1 MQDKVVKKEI
11 RFSWHIPK
19 TDGGREDYHY
29 VREDVTYESGKIE
42 PKTYLVANFKR
53 PIFVTTPTY
62 RNHKEKKEF
71 EHKERLT
78 MQMTTQSDLN
88 MTTARLLGQPHLA
101 RQIDEVKSSPY
112 VYGYD
117 VTSTSLIK
125 YTSLKKNDFVQSLYT
140 VAAFDIETNP
150 NTDEILM
157 ASIVMGKKAYVSLL
171 RKFVKYIPDTQRR
184 VKEMSD
190 KLLVNHK
197 DLEITV
203 ALHDNEVDMLKDV
216 FRVANEWQPVFLAIW
231 NMDFDVTKILNCLK
245 KHNINPID
253 VFCDQKIPRYTRV
266 CRYKRGQSKKVTQS
280 GAVKPIN
287 PSLQWHTL
295 ICTSPFYVIDAM
307 CTYRQLRMAKQEEP
321 SYSLDS
327 ILQKELGTRKLRF
340 EQAEEYSGVKW
351 HLFMQ
356 EQYPIEYIVYNIYDC
371 LGILELEEKNKDMS
385 SVLPAFAG
393 ITDFQKFNSQIKKI
407 TDALFLFG
415 LEKDMITGTVGSIP
429 KEMED
434 VVDGVDAE
442 EDDDSEEEEFNEDD
456 PNNYKTL
463 GLKGWIQLLPQNLL
477 VQDGLRCLEEYPDV
491 VTNLRGL
498 TSDLDSISSY
508 PSCLQAGNVSK
519 ATCVNEIIDI
529 KGVSEE
535 DFREQNLVLCLGATN
550 MLDYFHVM
558 FDMPSIDMID
568 EALDNL

>member
-245 KHNINPID
+245 KYNINPID

-442 EDDDSEEEEFNEDD
+442 EDDDTEEEEFNEDD

>member
-29 VREDVTYESGKIE
+29 VREDITYESGKVE
-42 PKTYLVANFKR
+42 PNTYLVANFKR

-101 RQIDEVKSSPY
+101 RQIDEVKSSPF

-117 VTSTSLIK
+117 VSSTSLIK
-125 YTSLKKNDFVQSLYT
+125 YTSLKKNDFIQSLYT

-157 ASIVMGKKAYVSLL
+157 ASIVMGKKAYVSVL
-171 RKFVKYIPDTQRR
+171 RSFVKYIPDTQRR

-190 KLLVNHK
+190 RLLVNHK

-216 FRVANEWQPVFLAIW
+216 FRVANDWKPVFMAIW
-231 NMDFDVTKILNCLK
+231 NMDFDITKILNCLK
-245 KHNINPID
+245 KYNVNPID
-253 VFCDQKIPRYTRV
+253 VFCEQKIPRYARI

-340 EQAEEYSGVKW
+340 EQAEEYSEVKW

-356 EQYPIEYIVYNIYDC
+356 ENYPIEYIVYNIYDC

-415 LEKDMITGTVGSIP
+415 LEKDMITGTVGAIP

-434 VVDGVDAE
+434 VVDGADAE
-442 EDDDSEEEEFNEDD
+442 EDDDTDEEEFNEDD

-558 FDMPSIDMID
+558 FDMPSIDEID
-568 EALDNL
+568 QALDNL

>member
-231 NMDFDVTKILNCLK
+231 NMDFDITKILNCLK
-245 KHNINPID
+245 KYDINPID
-253 VFCDQKIPRYTRV
+253 VFCDQKIPRYTRM

-434 VVDGVDAE
+434 VVDGVDSE
-442 EDDDSEEEEFNEDD
+442 EDDDTEEEEFNEDD

-519 ATCVNEIIDI
+519 ATCVNEVIDI

-558 FDMPSIDMID
+558 FDMPSIDQID
-568 EALDNL
+568 AALDNL